1 MLAERKT
8 NPIKDGHFK
17 LTPEMFE
24 ALSDAGHFAD
34 KHVEL
39 LDGEM
44 FVKGL
49 QSKIHAYV
57 IQNLSQLFY
66 AALAQE
72 AVIRPQL
79 PLVLL
84 NPPPDFVEPDLAL
97 LRLPSEQYKT
107 RNADSSDP
115 LLVIE
120 VSDSTLERD
129 QTATLR
135 AYARDNIPEYWILNL
150 HAQQLEVRRDP
161 SGEDYLETRKY
172 KVGQSVATLEFSD
185 ALFEWWV

>member
-1 MLAERKT
+1 MLAERET
-8 NPIKDGHFK
+8 NPVRDGHFK
-17 LTPEMFE
+17 LTLEMFE
-24 ALSDAGHFAD
+24 ALSNAGHFAD
-34 KHVEL
+34 AHVEL
-39 LDGEM
+39 LDGEI

-49 QSKIHAYV
+49 QSQEYAYA

-66 AALAQE
+66 QRFANR

-97 LRLPSEQYKT
+97 LNLPPSQYKT
-107 RNADSSDP
+107 RNANAADA

-129 QTATLR
+129 QTAKLR
-135 AYARDNIPEYWILNL
+135 AYARNNIPEYWILNL
-150 HAQQLEVRRDP
+150 HTQQLEVMREP
-161 SGEDYLETRKY
+161 SGEEYLLTRKY
-172 KVGQSVATLEFSD
+172 KVGQSVALLEFPD
-185 ALFEWWV
+185 VPLEWW

>member
-1 MLAERKT
+1 MLAERET

-17 LTPEMFE
+17 LTLEMFE
-24 ALSDAGHFAD
+24 SLSDAGHFDDA
-34 KHVEL
+34 HVEL
-39 LDGEM
+39 LDGEI

-49 QSKIHAYV
+49 QSQRHAYA
-57 IQNLSQLFY
+57 IQKLSQLFY
-66 AALAQE
+66 ASLVHE

-129 QTATLR
+129 QTAKLR
-135 AYARDNIPEYWILNL
+135 AYARNNVQDYWILNL
-150 HAQQLEVRRDP
+150 HTGQLEVYREP
-161 SGEDYLETRKY
+161 SAEEYLLTRKH
-172 KVGQSVATLEFSD
+172 KVGQVVAPLAFPDFTLE
-185 ALFEWWV
+185 WW